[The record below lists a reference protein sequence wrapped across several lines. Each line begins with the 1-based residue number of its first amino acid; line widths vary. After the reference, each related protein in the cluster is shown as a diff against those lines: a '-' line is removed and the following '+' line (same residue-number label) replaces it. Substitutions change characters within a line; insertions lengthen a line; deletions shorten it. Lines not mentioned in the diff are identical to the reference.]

1 MHDMATETLQPGDR
15 IPMSWDEYQALG
27 PDVRGEYIDGA
38 LLVAAA
44 PGGRHQ
50 DISLN
55 LATILREALP
65 RSAHVREGWGWKPD
79 ADEFVPDL
87 TVFDRAAAP
96 DDRRLISVPHL
107 VVEILST
114 DRAADMITKAHKYA
128 GAGLER
134 YWIIDPD
141 GPKVIVYEL
150 RHGVYVEAAR
160 HLPGTDARLDVGPV
174 EITIDPAELL
184 A

>member
-1 MHDMATETLQPGDR
+1 MARETLQPGDR
-15 IPMSWDEYQALG
+15 VPMSWDEYDALG

-50 DISLN
+50 DISWN
-55 LATILREALP
+55 LAAILRAALP
-65 RSAHVREGWGWKPD
+65 PSAHVREGWGWKPD

-87 TVFDRAAAP
+87 MVFDRAAAP
-96 DDRRLISVPHL
+96 DDRRFTEIPRLA
-107 VVEILST
+107 VEILST

-128 GAGLER
+128 TAGLER

-141 GPKVIVYEL
+141 GPKLIVYEL
-150 RHGVYVEAAR
+150 RQRVFVETAR
-160 HLPGTDARLDVGPV
+160 HTPGDEATLDVGPTRV
-174 EITIDPAELL
+174 TFDPSSLL
-184 A
+184 D